1 MESKDIRWQQR
12 FQNFER
18 ALRSLEEALAIEQPD
33 VVQRAGLIQFFE
45 ITFELAWKMLK
56 DYLEEQGF
64 TEVKSPRA
72 VLKQAFEVE
81 LIGDGHQWLQGLQDR
96 NLTAH
101 TYNEETAVLVENLVR
116 QTYYPLLSQLRQ
128 TFSQLQ
134 EQTNDE

>member
-1 MESKDIRWQQR
+1 MQRDIRWQQR

-45 ITFELAWKMLK
+45 ITFELAWKLLK
-56 DYLEEQGF
+56 DYLEAQGF
-64 TEVKSPRA
+64 TDAKSPRA

-81 LIGDGHQWLQGLQDR
+81 LIRDGHQWLQGLQDR

-116 QTYYPLLSQLRQ
+116 QTYYPLLSQLYQ

-134 EQTNDE
+134 EQPDDE

>member
-1 MESKDIRWQQR
+1 MQRDIRWQQR

-45 ITFELAWKMLK
+45 IAFELAWKLLK
-56 DYLEEQGF
+56 DYLEAQGF

-116 QTYYPLLSQLRQ
+116 QTYYPLLSQLHQ

-134 EQTNDE
+134 EQPDDE

>member
-1 MESKDIRWQQR
+1 MQQDIRWQQR

-33 VVQRAGLIQFFE
+33 MVQRAGLIQFFE

-56 DYLEEQGF
+56 DYLETQGF

-116 QTYYPLLSQLRQ
+116 QTYYPLLSQLHQ
-128 TFSQLQ
+128 TFNQLP
-134 EQTNDE
+134 EQANDE